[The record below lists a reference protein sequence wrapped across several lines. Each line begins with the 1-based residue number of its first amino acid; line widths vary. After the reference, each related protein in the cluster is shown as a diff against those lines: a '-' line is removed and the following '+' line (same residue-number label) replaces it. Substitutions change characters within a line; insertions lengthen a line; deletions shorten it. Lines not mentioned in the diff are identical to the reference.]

1 MGEVISFPPRKL
13 RLIQSRQDPGFFF
26 ACPQCG
32 AQVDKRDL
40 SQVIAHQERHSLPP
54 EQTS

>member
-1 MGEVISFPPRKL
+1 MGEVISFQPRKF